1 MFGLARRAA
10 GPAAALPR
18 MAVRRMGGAHPG
30 VQEPGGVLF
39 METPPAAGKARQM
52 ADWEPGYW
60 ATCVLG
66 LAFGVLVINTVLPP
80 PPGGAPRTGTDGLT
94 DASLGWVKQLMDK
107 TPDSRLSAADLLTE
121 PYFQSIAVDE
131 WTRLGVGRESTK
143 SCRQDVLDAVRACT
157 EQQCC
162 AASPVLC
169 AQGGAALGVPEIANI
184 VEAIDRRMESLPGY
198 GEMPHD
204 EQDHRFAIF
213 LYTQNQGKAFAKFN
227 EALRERPRG
236 ALLGAWSGFLWHL
249 MAALKDLPVRL
260 RPPTHSCVTF
270 SLCMFQRR
278 PLRVGPGWHVLSRH
292 PRPA

>member
-1 MFGLARRAA
+1 M
-10 GPAAALPR
+10 
-18 MAVRRMGGAHPG
+18 
-30 VQEPGGVLF
+30 
-39 METPPAAGKARQM
+39 
-52 ADWEPGYW
+52 Y
-60 ATCVLG
+60 
-66 LAFGVLVINTVLPP
+66 AFGVLVINTVLPP